1 MAEFCLD
8 CWNRINEIDDP
19 PEKYLISKDLDLCE
33 GCGEWKN
40 VIATEKRYYYLN
52 WLRKILFP
60 LRVILF
66 PAELMIRLICGLYR
80 PARKK
85 RRK

>member
-8 CWNRINEIDDP
+8 CWNRINETDDP
-19 PEKYLISKDLDLCE
+19 SEKYHISKDLDLCE

-40 VIATEKRYYYLN
+40 VIVIEKMHYYHN
-52 WLRKILFP
+52 WLRRILFP
-60 LRVILF
+60 LRLIFF

-80 PARKK
+80 LERKK
-85 RRK
+85 KRE